1 MIRVVFTYNWWRTII
16 HSSMNFI
23 DEGTAIVLIVEISHI
38 KIRLNSTKR
47 NGIVVLADIFE
58 EMKAVFSI
66 SRRMVNIVD
75 QKLAQSIVVLSYI
88 WNYNFTYL

>member
-1 MIRVVFTYNWWRTII
+1 
-16 HSSMNFI
+16 MNFI
-23 DEGTAIVLIVEISHI
+23 DEGTPIVLIVEISNI
-38 KIRLNSTKR
+38 KIRLYSTKR